1 MGRVGIHM
9 CLIRKLGVG
18 DLLAAGWHSAPD
30 LPLIPGERD
39 DEANARGKLGH

>member
-1 MGRVGIHM
+1 MGRAGIHM
-9 CLIRKLGVG
+9 CLIRKLGAG
-18 DLLAAGWHSAPD
+18 GLLAAGWHGAPD